1 MTPITALGSR
11 YGIQGALGRSV
22 KRTAVD
28 TSWWLAGGISSED
41 CTIAF
46 QPLRADSAAASLLP
60 VHGSLSGALSSSLA
74 SGWSADKGWY
84 CDGANNKSYGMNE
97 IALFAGLSNSNCSWV
112 IKIANPVS
120 SATTDREAFAIRY
133 GAAYSRLVV
142 TLSGNIDIYN
152 IGSIST
158 GTAASGVYGFGGTTA
173 YVNGSSIGTIS
184 SATYGA
190 SSNLDAIGC
199 SYAGA
204 RAFAGEIHALAF
216 YDTALTS
223 AQMSALTTAMNAL

>member
-1 MTPITALGSR
+1 MTFGSVF
-11 YGIQGALGRSV
+11 GRTFSPTFQPSSQAA
-22 KRTAVD
+22 K
-28 TSWWLAGGISSED
+28 AGGGWWDLNGTISS
-41 CTIAF
+41 CVVAL
-46 QPLRADSAAASLLP
+46 QPLKAASAADSLLP
-60 VHGSLSGALSSSLA
+60 VHGSLSEALNSKLA
-74 SGWSADKGWY
+74 LHWTADKGWD
-84 CDGANNKSYGMNE
+84 CDGSQTISAALNE

-120 SATTDREAFAIRY
+120 SEATDRDAFALRY
-133 GAAYSRLVV
+133 GGAYSYLRV
-142 TLSGNIDIYN
+142 TLSGNIYIGN
-152 IGSIST
+152 IGEIST

-199 SYAGA
+199 GYAAA
-204 RAFAGEIHALAF
+204 RRFVGEIHALAF

-223 AQMSALTTAMNAL
+223 TQMSALTTAMNAL